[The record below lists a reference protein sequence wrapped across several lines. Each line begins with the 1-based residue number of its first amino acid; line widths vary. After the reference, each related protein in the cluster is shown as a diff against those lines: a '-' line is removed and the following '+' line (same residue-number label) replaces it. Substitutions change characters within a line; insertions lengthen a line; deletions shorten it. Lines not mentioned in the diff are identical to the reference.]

1 MAYGNLKFHLL
12 KKNLGRYGWFIVF
25 ERLYISQINWE
36 EINIVD
42 TISIPWSWFTA
53 DVRLIVLLCFIF
65 FCSIRKGILL
75 ICFILE
81 PFDENMFS
89 LLFLKEKKN
98 IFSLWKFT
106 LVWVWWAFT
115 LYIPVYYIRTDV
127 WFLVFFIMWYRLLM
141 LKHNP
146 YRDILIYLFSIL

>member
-1 MAYGNLKFHLL
+1 MAYGNLKFHLF
-12 KKNLGRYGWFIVF
+12 KESLGRRMIHCVRELTVSIVLGGCILAKLT
-25 ERLYISQINWE
+25 EKK
-36 EINIVD
+36 NIVD

-89 LLFLKEKKN
+89 LLFLKEKKYFQPLK
-98 IFSLWKFT
+98 IYPCVGVMSVYIVHPSL
-106 LVWVWWAFT
+106 
-115 LYIPVYYIRTDV
+115 LYSNRC
-127 WFLVFFIMWYRLLM
+127 
-141 LKHNP
+141 
-146 YRDILIYLFSIL
+146 LISGISHYVVPAAHVET